1 MAYSNSE
8 QIFMD
13 VLGGR
18 SPSPFEQKQIDA
30 LLAILQR
37 AGFVVDEPSNA
48 AHVTL
53 LAWGWARE
61 TGRGDVL
68 TALHNNNQ
76 AIDVKM
82 DVRMATIHQSI
93 EKLHCLVDIV
103 RELKD
108 SPQPTVSLDSKSVA
122 ANIIQS
128 MPPPTANISID
139 TSVLKEAVMESVSKL
154 WLILA
159 GVGLVVCFWAGMEW
173 AQHQIQPVIGQ
184 LQLQISQMQT
194 QNQQLINKLSDG
206 HHAH

>member
-18 SPSPFEQKQIDA
+18 SPSPSEQKQIDA

-68 TALHNNNQ
+68 TTLHNNNQ
-76 AIDVKM
+76 AIDAK
-82 DVRMATIHQSI
+82 MATIHQAI
-93 EKLHCLVDIV
+93 EKLYGLVDMV

-108 SPQPTVSLDSKSVA
+108 RPQPALSLDTKSVA
-122 ANIIQS
+122 AAIIQS

-139 TSVLKEAVMESVSKL
+139 TSILKDAVMESVSKL
-154 WLILA
+154 WLVLA
-159 GVGLVVCFWAGMEW
+159 GIGLVVCFWTGMEW

-184 LQLQISQMQT
+184 LQLQISQMQA
-194 QNQQLINKLSDG
+194 QNQQLINQLANK